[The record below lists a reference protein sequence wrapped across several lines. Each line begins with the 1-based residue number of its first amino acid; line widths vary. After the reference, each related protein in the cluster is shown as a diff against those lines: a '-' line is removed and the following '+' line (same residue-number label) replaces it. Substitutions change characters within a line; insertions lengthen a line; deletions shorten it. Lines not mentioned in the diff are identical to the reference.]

1 MQIDLS
7 ISQVR
12 TLCECLYDFKSHI
25 EEMLTVDSFH
35 ERRKELKIK
44 EVDDL
49 FNVLEPLAE
58 YKGGTFQTALE
69 KCIKSNKKSDIGDDA
84 LNLSI
89 NGFKK

>member
-25 EEMLTVDSFH
+25 EEMITVDSFH

-69 KCIKSNKKSDIGDDA
+69 KCIIKRVI
-84 LNLSI
+84 LETML
-89 NGFKK
+89 

>member
-1 MQIDLS
+1 MQMDLS

-12 TLCECLYDFKSHI
+12 TLCECLYDFKSHM
-25 EEMLTVDSFH
+25 EEMQTIDSFH
-35 ERRKELKIK
+35 KRRKELKIK

>member
-58 YKGGTFQTALE
+58 YKGGTF
-69 KCIKSNKKSDIGDDA
+69 
-84 LNLSI
+84 
-89 NGFKK
+89 